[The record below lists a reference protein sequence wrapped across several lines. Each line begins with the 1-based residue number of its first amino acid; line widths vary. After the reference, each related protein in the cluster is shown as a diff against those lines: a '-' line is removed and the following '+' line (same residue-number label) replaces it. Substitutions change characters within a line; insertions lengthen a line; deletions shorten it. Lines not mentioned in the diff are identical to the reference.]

1 MPVAVAL
8 KATMEPTRRIW
19 FASGGVLTGR
29 LTVSV
34 ALFVT
39 EFVAPVS
46 RTRYVA
52 ASDGPTLFNTSVRFV
67 APASRFVLLNH

>member
-1 MPVAVAL
+1 M
-8 KATMEPTRRIW
+8 RIW

-29 LTVSV
+29 FTASV

-46 RTRYVA
+46 RTRYSA
-52 ASDGPTLFNTSVRFV
+52 ASDAPTLFNTSVLFV
-67 APASRFVLLNH
+67 APARRFVLLNH